1 MTKLYFQDK
10 KKKERDEYGPDDGE
24 KFHYEVVSVQPATS
38 SQIVQSPRPIL
49 KISTTPHEPGA
60 TPTLSATL
68 SARSQRTSPG
78 SLRTSLRPR
87 QERPALQKLLE
98 LILPNLERKDPRQFF
113 AWPVTDSIAPGYSSI
128 ITRPMDFST
137 MKQKIEENQYK
148 TLKEFEVMRQILN
161 PISLSSKIVTMLT
174 F

>member
-1 MTKLYFQDK
+1 M
-10 KKKERDEYGPDDGE
+10 
-24 KFHYEVVSVQPATS
+24 QPAAS
-38 SQIVQSPRPIL
+38 SLSVPSPRPIL
-49 KISTTPHEPGA
+49 KISTAPHEPGS

-68 SARSQRTSPG
+68 SSRSHQTNPG

-113 AWPVTDSIAPGYSSI
+113 AWPVTDSIAPGYSTI
-128 ITRPMDFST
+128 IPRPMDFST

-148 TLKEFEVMRQILN
+148 TLREFEV
-161 PISLSSKIVTMLT
+161 ISFLAFKK
-174 F
+174 

>member
-1 MTKLYFQDK
+1 MFMLFKDK
-10 KKKERDEYGPDDGE
+10 KKKDRDEYGPIDTE
-24 KFHYEVVSVQPATS
+24 QYHYEVVTVQPTVN
-38 SQIVQSPRPIL
+38 SQTVHSPRPIL
-49 KISTTPHEPGA
+49 KISTAHHEPGA

-68 SARSQRTSPG
+68 SSRGHRTSPG

-137 MKQKIEENQYK
+137 MKQKIEENQYR
-148 TLKEFEVMRQILN
+148 TLKEFEVICIAPL
-161 PISLSSKIVTMLT
+161 K
-174 F
+174 